1 MSGTIPRIN
10 KKQLNSNN
18 KNKFKVR
25 VIQLNTLTTNNKQL
39 NNYMFDFQLEEK
51 VWFWILLAIPVIIL
65 LFAVLQFW
73 KYRTQKR
80 FANSKLLKRLS
91 PNQSLFKSILKIV
104 VLCLAIACFAIAL
117 VNPKIGTKLET
128 VKRQGVDIVF
138 AVDVSKSML
147 AEDVAPNRLEKSKQ
161 LVTQIINNLA
171 SDRVGIIAYA
181 GKAFPQLP
189 ITTDYASAK
198 MFLNNMN
205 TDMLSSQG
213 TAISEA
219 IELAK
224 TYFDDE
230 EQTNRVLIIISD
242 GEDHG
247 EMASNIAE
255 EASDEGI
262 RIFTIGVGDVKGGP
276 IPIKRNGILLNYK
289 KDNQGET
296 VVTKLNEETLK
307 DIADEANGAYI
318 NGNNT
323 ADVIKEIK
331 EILNNMD
338 KTEFEAKE
346 FADYKD
352 QFQWFLGFGV
362 FFLFLDIF
370 FLERKTGWLKRLN
383 LFNENF

>member
-1 MSGTIPRIN
+1 M
-10 KKQLNSNN
+10 K
-18 KNKFKVR
+18 
-25 VIQLNTLTTNNKQL
+25 
-39 NNYMFDFQLEEK
+39 
-51 VWFWILLAIPVIIL
+51 II
-65 LFAVLQFW
+65 VL
-73 KYRTQKR
+73 
-80 FANSKLLKRLS
+80 S
-91 PNQSLFKSILKIV
+91 
-104 VLCLAIACFAIAL
+104 LAIACFAIAL

-128 VKRQGVDIVF
+128 VKRQGVDVVF
-138 AVDVSKSML
+138 ALDVSKSML
-147 AEDVAPNRLEKSKQ
+147 AEDIAPNRLEKSKQ

-198 MFLNNMN
+198 MFLNSMN

-224 TYFDDE
+224 TYYDDE

-242 GEDHG
+242 GEDHNDVG
-247 EMASNIAE
+247 STVAE

-262 RIFTIGVGDVKGGP
+262 RIFTIGVGSTKGDR
-276 IPIKRNGILLNYK
+276 IPIKRNGVLINYK

-296 VVTKLNEETLK
+296 VITRLNEDTLK
-307 DIADEANGAYI
+307 DIAEEANGAYI
-318 NGNNT
+318 NGSNT
-323 ADVIKEIK
+323 SDVVKEIK
-331 EILNNMD
+331 SILNTMD

-346 FADYKD
+346 FSDYKD
-352 QFQWFLGFGV
+352 QFQWFLGFGI
-362 FFLFLDIF
+362 FLLFLDIF
-370 FLERKTGWLKRLN
+370 FLERKTAWLKRLN